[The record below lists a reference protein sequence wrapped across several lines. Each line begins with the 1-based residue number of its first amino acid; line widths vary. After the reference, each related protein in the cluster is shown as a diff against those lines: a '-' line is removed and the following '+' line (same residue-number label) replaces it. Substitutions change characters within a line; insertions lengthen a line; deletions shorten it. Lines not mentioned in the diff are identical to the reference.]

1 MKVTKEVLEQ
11 MKSDIKTVLDYY
23 LVVKPKFEDLYK
35 SDYFT
40 IWSWVW
46 MNRRYND
53 SNLNVRKGLDGKRL
67 LEYNPDYEIYPCNT
81 NDETLETALRSILE
95 KLLN

>member
-1 MKVTKEVLEQ
+1 
-11 MKSDIKTVLDYY
+11 
-23 LVVKPKFEDLYK
+23 
-35 SDYFT
+35 
-40 IWSWVW
+40 

-53 SNLNVRKGLDGKRL
+53 SNLNIRKGLDEKRL

-81 NDETLETALRSILE
+81 NDETLETALKYILE